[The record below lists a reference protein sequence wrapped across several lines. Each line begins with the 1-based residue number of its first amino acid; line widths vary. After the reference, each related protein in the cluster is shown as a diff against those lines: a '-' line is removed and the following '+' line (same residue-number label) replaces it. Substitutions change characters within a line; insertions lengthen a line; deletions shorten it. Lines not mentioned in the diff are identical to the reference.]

1 MPCHL
6 KSAIALVIVSAGVV
20 YPASEVVVVCVHRLS
35 TVDGM
40 FLQPWDLC
48 ARHRYAFCVYTEPLL
63 ESIGVVHTDAELRL
77 VVVD

>member
-1 MPCHL
+1 M
-6 KSAIALVIVSAGVV
+6 VSAGVV
-20 YPASEVVVVCVHRLS
+20 HPASEVVVVGIHRLS

-48 ARHRYAFCVYTEPLL
+48 AHHRYVFYVYTEPFL

-77 VVVD
+77 IVVD